1 MTPVLEV
8 EDLAVSLPGRDE
20 DRPLLSSVSL
30 RLEAGE
36 ALGLVG
42 ESGSGKSMT
51 SRAIVR
57 RLPEGARVGGAIRF
71 AGRDVLAM
79 GPGDLRAYRRTDV
92 AMIFQDPRA
101 AINPVR
107 TVGDYLRE
115 GLRNGRGLGKKEADS
130 EAVRLLDAVG
140 IDRSAHRL
148 HQYPHE
154 LSGGM
159 LQRVMIAGAL
169 GSGAKLIL
177 ADEPT
182 TALDVSIQAE
192 VVALLDQLRREHDLA
207 LLFITHDLDLAV
219 AICDRIDVMYA
230 GSVLESQPSGALHDA
245 PLHPYTAAL
254 IACRPSIDGPRANI
268 APIPGVPLSAA
279 EAPAGCV
286 FSDRCAFA
294 TEHCIAARPE
304 PRAFGEGWVRC
315 HRSAELRDQLRPISQ
330 VSP

>member
-8 EDLAVSLPGRDE
+8 DGLAVRLPTRD
-20 DRPLLSSVSL
+20 DRPLLTSVSL

-36 ALGLVG
+36 AVGLVG

-51 SRAIVR
+51 ARAIVR
-57 RLPEGARVGGAIRF
+57 RLPEGARVDGSIRF

-79 GPGDLRAYRRTDV
+79 GPADLRAFRRTDV

-107 TVGDYLRE
+107 TVGDFLRE
-115 GLRNGRGLGKKEADS
+115 GLQNGRGLGKKDATAEAT
-130 EAVRLLDAVG
+130 RLLDAVG

-159 LQRVMIAGAL
+159 LQRVMIASAL

-230 GSVLESQPSGALHDA
+230 GSVLESQPSAALHDA

-254 IACRPSIDGPRANI
+254 IGCRPSIDGPRANL

-279 EAPAGCV
+279 EAPSGCV

-294 TEHCIAARPE
+294 VDRCVAVRPE
-304 PRAFGEGWVRC
+304 PRAIGGGWVRC
-315 HRSAELRDQLRPISQ
+315 HRSAELADQLRPMSEA
-330 VSP
+330 SP

>member
-1 MTPVLEV
+1 MTPLLEV
-8 EDLAVSLPGRDE
+8 EGLAVRLPDE
-20 DRPLLSSVSL
+20 RPLLNSVSL
-30 RLEAGE
+30 HLEAGE

-51 SRAIVR
+51 ARAIVR
-57 RLPEGARVGGAIRF
+57 RLPDGVQVDGSIRF
-71 AGRDVLAM
+71 AGQEVLTMEPAA
-79 GPGDLRAYRRTDV
+79 LRGFRRTDV
-92 AMIFQDPRA
+92 AMIFQEPRA

-115 GLRNGRGLGKKEADS
+115 GLRNGRGLGKKEADA

-140 IDRSAHRL
+140 IDRAAHRL

-154 LSGGM
+154 ISGGM

-230 GSVLESQPSGALHDA
+230 GSVLESRRSAALHEA

-254 IACRPSIDGPRANI
+254 IACRPSIDGPRANL
-268 APIPGVPLSAA
+268 APIPGVPVSAA
-279 EAPAGCV
+279 EAPPGCV

-294 TEHCIAARPE
+294 VDQCLAVRPE
-304 PRAFGEGWVRC
+304 LAPMDDGWVRC
-315 HRSAELRDQLRPISQ
+315 HRSAELADQLKPMSE

>member
-1 MTPVLEV
+1 MTPLLEV
-8 EDLAVSLPGRDE
+8 EGLAVRLPDG
-20 DRPLLSSVSL
+20 RPLLNSVSL

-51 SRAIVR
+51 ARSIVR
-57 RLPEGARVGGAIRF
+57 RLPEAAEVEGSIRF
-71 AGRDVLAM
+71 AGQEVLTMEPAA
-79 GPGDLRAYRRTDV
+79 LRGFRRTDV

-115 GLRNGRGLGKKEADS
+115 GLRNGRGIGKKEADA

-148 HQYPHE
+148 RQYPHE
-154 LSGGM
+154 ISGGM

-192 VVALLDQLRREHDLA
+192 VVALLDQLRRERDLA

-230 GSVLESQPSGALHDA
+230 GSVLESRPSAALQDE

-254 IACRPSIDGPRANI
+254 IACRPSIDGPRTDI
-268 APIPGVPLSAA
+268 APIPGVPVSAA
-279 EAPAGCV
+279 EAPPGCV
-286 FSDRCAFA
+286 FSDRCSYVVDQCV
-294 TEHCIAARPE
+294 EVRPDLT
-304 PRAFGEGWVRC
+304 AMGGGLVRC
-315 HRSAELRDQLRPISQ
+315 HRSAELAEQLRPTSQ
-330 VSP
+330 VAR

>member
-1 MTPVLEV
+1 MTSLLEV
-8 EDLAVSLPGRDE
+8 EGLAVRLADE
-20 DRPLLSSVSL
+20 RPLLSSVSL
-30 RLEAGE
+30 RLAAGE

-51 SRAIVR
+51 ARAIVR
-57 RLPEGARVGGAIRF
+57 RLPDGARAEGSIRF
-71 AGRDVLAM
+71 AGQEVLTMEPAA
-79 GPGDLRAYRRTDV
+79 LRGYRRTDV
-92 AMIFQDPRA
+92 AMIFQEPRA

-115 GLRNGRGLGKKEADS
+115 GLRNGRGLGRKEADA

-148 HQYPHE
+148 RQHPHE
-154 LSGGM
+154 ISGGM

-230 GSVLESQPSGALHDA
+230 GSVLESRSSTALHDA

-254 IACRPSIDGPRANI
+254 IACRPSIDGPRANL
-268 APIPGVPLSAA
+268 APIPGVPVSAA

-294 TEHCIAARPE
+294 VDQCLAVRPE
-304 PRAFGEGWVRC
+304 LTPMGGGQVRC
-315 HRSAELRDQLRPISQ
+315 HRSAELAERLKPISE
-330 VSP
+330 VPS